1 MEYYFSIAQLLEFS
15 PMSLLL
21 IALVFIWSGFVRSGL
36 GFGGTALS
44 LPLLL
49 MIHDS
54 PIYWLP
60 IVGSQLLI
68 FSALALSRSMANVD
82 WVVLR
87 KTSVYILPAKL
98 AGVFG
103 LISLPAQWLVI
114 IIYTITLVYGVL
126 WMFNLTIRGG
136 DGWIAKLF
144 LLMGGYFS
152 GTSLTGAPPI
162 VAVYTQ
168 MVKITQLR
176 DTLFVLWFFLVTI
189 KLMTLV
195 AFDVNLQLASTLILA
210 PVALVGHI
218 IGLKVHQAI
227 MQNSDLFRRV
237 IGAALMGVCVLGL
250 GRTILG
256 ASA

>member
-1 MEYYFSIAQLLEFS
+1 MEPYFSITQLLDFS
-15 PMSLLL
+15 PVNLLF
-21 IALVFIWSGFVRSGL
+21 IALIFIWSGFVRSGL

-49 MIHDS
+49 MVHDS

-68 FSALALSRSMANVD
+68 FSALTMSRRMANVD

-114 IIYTITLVYGVL
+114 IIYTVTLAYGVL

-136 DGWIAKLF
+136 DGWVAKF
-144 LLMGGYFS
+144 LLFIGGYFS

-195 AFDVNLQLASTLILA
+195 AFDVNLQIASTLILA
-210 PVALVGHI
+210 PVAFIGHI
-218 IGLKVHQAI
+218 VGLKVHLAI
-227 MQNSDLFRRV
+227 MQNNDLFRRV
-237 IGAALMGVCVLGL
+237 VGAALIGICVLGL
-250 GRTILG
+250 GRTI
-256 ASA
+256 

>member
-1 MEYYFSIAQLLEFS
+1 MEPYFSITQLLDFS
-15 PMSLLL
+15 PVNLLF
-21 IALVFIWSGFVRSGL
+21 IALIFIWSGFVRSGL

-49 MIHDS
+49 MVHDI

-68 FSALALSRSMANVD
+68 CSAVTVSRRMANVD

-114 IIYTITLVYGVL
+114 IIYTVTLAYGVL

-136 DGWIAKLF
+136 DGWVAKF
-144 LLMGGYFS
+144 LLFIGGYFS

-168 MVKITQLR
+168 MVKITHLR
-176 DTLFVLWFFLVTI
+176 DTLFVLCFFLVTI

-195 AFDVNLQLASTLILA
+195 AFVVNLQIAITLIIVL
-210 PVALVGHI
+210 VALIGHI
-218 IGLKVHQAI
+218 IGLKVHLAI
-227 MQNSDLFRRV
+227 MHNNDLFRRV
-237 IGAALMGVCVLGL
+237 VGAALIGICALGL
-250 GRTILG
+250 GRTI
-256 ASA
+256 